1 MSRLSS
7 CYTKRHGR
15 PGSPPHAHSPATPD
29 DGDALT
35 DSGIDSNLPGFR
47 ADQLEGFRIGVSSDR
62 RSEDLIAA
70 FERRGAEV
78 LHAPAIRIS
87 ASEDDSQ
94 LTRDTLAIIEARPD
108 VLLATTSYGIRRWF
122 EAADAA
128 GLGPGLTDTLEHSRI
143 LVRGPKARGA
153 VRAAG
158 LDDAGMSDQETTQSL
173 VDFVLRE
180 GAAGKTVAVQL
191 HGFTDQPQLERL
203 RDAGATV
210 LTVAPYRWLLPED
223 SSRVLK
229 LVDAICTGSVDAV
242 TFTSAP
248 AVEALFGAADG
259 IGRLQ
264 QLQDALSS
272 TVVAAA
278 VGPVTA
284 APLIAGGI
292 TPIAP
297 ERYRMGAL
305 IRLVCEYLEDQRI
318 VRADTRHGPV
328 ELRGRLVSVAGV
340 RSSLAPTSL
349 TILRILLA
357 SPGAVVSRAALTTAL
372 PEMQDDHAVDVAISR
387 LRQALPASGL
397 VATVIKRGYR
407 IDV

>member
-1 MSRLSS
+1 MTDTGSDTSS
-7 CYTKRHGR
+7 ETG
-15 PGSPPHAHSPATPD
+15 
-29 DGDALT
+29 
-35 DSGIDSNLPGFR
+35 LPGFR
-47 ADQLEGFRIGVSSDR
+47 ADQLEGFRIGVTSDR

-87 ASEDDSQ
+87 ATADDSK
-94 LTRDTLAIIEARPD
+94 LTRDTQAIIEARPD
-108 VLLATTSYGIRRWF
+108 ILLATTSYGIRRWF

-128 GLGPGLTDTLEHSRI
+128 GLGHELIETLAHSRI

-158 LDDAGMSDQETTQSL
+158 LDDAGMSDKETTQSL

-180 GAAGKTVAVQL
+180 GAEGKTVAVQL

-203 RDAGATV
+203 RAAGVTV
-210 LTVAPYRWLLPED
+210 LTVAPYRWLLPDD

-248 AVEALFGAADG
+248 AVEALFSAADG

-292 TPIAP
+292 IPIVP

-305 IRLVCEYLEDQRI
+305 IRLVCEYLEEERI
-318 VRADTRHGPV
+318 VRVQSAHGAI
-328 ELRGRLVSVAGV
+328 ELRGRIVSVAGT
-340 RSSLAPTSL
+340 RASLAPTSL

-357 SPGAVVSRAALTTAL
+357 SPGAVVSRAALTAAL

-407 IDV
+407 IDM

>member
-1 MSRLSS
+1 M
-7 CYTKRHGR
+7 
-15 PGSPPHAHSPATPD
+15 
-29 DGDALT
+29 T
-35 DSGIDSNLPGFR
+35 DIGTDIALPGFR
-47 ADQLEGFRIGVSSDR
+47 ADQLEGFRIGVTSDR

-78 LHAPAIRIS
+78 LHAPSIRIS
-87 ASEDDSQ
+87 ASADDSK
-94 LTRDTLAIIEARPD
+94 LTRDTLAIIEAQPD
-108 VLLATTSYGIRRWF
+108 ILLATTSYGIRRWF

-128 GLGPGLTDTLEHSRI
+128 GLGPSLTATLANSSI

-158 LDDAGMSDQETTQSL
+158 LDDCGMSDEETTRSL
-173 VDFVLRE
+173 VDYVLRS

-203 RDAGATV
+203 RVAGAIV
-210 LTVAPYRWLLPED
+210 LTVAPYRWLLPDD

-229 LVDAICTGSVDAV
+229 LVDAICAGSVDAV

-248 AVEALFGAADG
+248 AVEALFGSADG
-259 IGRLQ
+259 IGRLA
-264 QLQDALSS
+264 QLQEALST

-292 TPIAP
+292 TPIQP

-305 IRLVCEYLEDQRI
+305 IRLVCDYLEQQR
-318 VRADTRHGPV
+318 VTYADSAHGAV
-328 ELRGRLVSVAGV
+328 ELRGRLVSVGGFQAT
-340 RSSLAPTSL
+340 LAPTSL
-349 TILRILLA
+349 TILRVLLA
-357 SPGAVVSRAALTTAL
+357 TPGAVVSRTALAASL

-387 LRQALPASGL
+387 LRHALPAQGL
-397 VATVIKRGYR
+397 IATVIKRGYR

>member
-1 MSRLSS
+1 MSPQPTDTTR
-7 CYTKRHGR
+7 R
-15 PGSPPHAHSPATPD
+15 A
-29 DGDALT
+29 GDTVNDTSAEA
-35 DSGIDSNLPGFR
+35 SQPGFR
-47 ADQLEGFRIGVSSDR
+47 ADQLEGFRIAVTSDR

-78 LHAPAIRIS
+78 VHAPAIRI
-87 ASEDDSQ
+87 AAAADDARITS
-94 LTRDTLAIIEARPD
+94 DTEAIIAGRPD

-128 GLGPGLTDTLEHSRI
+128 GIGHELTETLEHSSI

-158 LDDAGMSDQETTQSL
+158 LDDDGMSDEETTKSL
-173 VDFVLRE
+173 VDYVLRD
-180 GAAGKTVAVQL
+180 GAAGKTIAVQL

-203 RDAGATV
+203 VAAGATV

-223 SSRVLK
+223 SARVLR
-229 LVDAICTGSVDAV
+229 LVDLICAGGVDAV

-248 AVEALFGAADG
+248 AVMALFGVADS
-259 IGRLQ
+259 IGRLDE
-264 QLQDALSS
+264 LQDAFSE

-284 APLIAGGI
+284 GPLIAAGLA
-292 TPIAP
+292 PIVP
-297 ERYRMGAL
+297 ERFRMGAL
-305 IRLVCEYLEDQRI
+305 IKLVCDHLEQQR
-318 VRADTRHGPV
+318 VLRLDTRFGPV
-328 ELRGRLVSVAGV
+328 ELRGRLFSVAGA
-340 RSSLAPTSL
+340 RTTLPPSSLTLLRVLLAAGGTVTSRASL
-349 TILRILLA
+349 TA
-357 SPGAVVSRAALTTAL
+357 TL

-387 LRQALPASGL
+387 LRQALPEPGL